1 MTDANAS
8 TGAAPS
14 PAAVT
19 RYYEDLEIGETRE
32 SRAHAIDGEHM
43 LAFAKLFDP
52 QWFHADP
59 EAAKE
64 SIFESL
70 IASGI
75 YTMAVWRQLDHEI
88 AKDIAWICGVAWND
102 VRFRVA
108 IRAGDVVRARAKCL
122 SKRESGSDPRRGVV
136 EFHYSLVNQDDV
148 VAWECASVNLVE
160 RRGAF
165 VRTHGG

>member
-1 MTDANAS
+1 MTD
-8 TGAAPS
+8 TPPTPGS
-14 PAAVT
+14 PATVR

-32 SRAHAIDGEHM
+32 SRPHVIDGEHM

-59 EAAKE
+59 EAAKD

-75 YTMAVWRQLDHEI
+75 YTMAIWRLLDHEI
-88 AKDIAWICGVAWND
+88 AHDIAWICGVAWND

-136 EFHYSLVNQDDV
+136 EFHYSLVNQRDE
-148 VAWECASVNLVE
+148 VAWECVSVNLVE

-165 VRTHGG
+165 ARATGA

>member
-1 MTDANAS
+1 MTEPTAGS
-8 TGAAPS
+8 AARP
-14 PAAVT
+14 T
-19 RYYEDLEIGETRE
+19 RYYEDLEIGESRE
-32 SRAHAIDGEHM
+32 SRPHTIDGEHM

-122 SKRESGSDPRRGVV
+122 SKRESESDPRRGVV
-136 EFHYSLVNQDDV
+136 EFHYSLVNQRDE
-148 VAWECASVNLVE
+148 VAWECVSVNLVE

-165 VRTHGG
+165 VRGHGG